1 MLESLILSVF
11 CASNA
16 PALPPHACEELGIER
31 GTVQTLPDVE
41 FGASAAFMLTLDGK
55 PRLVRL
61 VPWSLRDR
69 GFSVEGDPL
78 GLVDRRERLWRG
90 TVEPGGLR
98 ISCSRL
104 RDGWWGRVVGEDGQS
119 WMLEPWGDRTAV
131 YNSSDALACGG
142 TCGVVDGVFNENRGP
157 VIARMGGPGGG
168 GGLQVCGLAAE
179 ADWAFFQTWGADALG
194 RVESVLDAMNL
205 QYESEVGITHD
216 LSYFLVRTSAA
227 DDPYASI
234 TNPSSLLSQ
243 FGSWWNTNQQLI
255 ERDIAH
261 LFTGKEL
268 DGSVIGIAYL
278 GVICTNNAYGLDQ
291 EFGNFNCRTDLIAHE
306 LGHNWSADHCDCGNP
321 QYTMNPSITCANQ
334 FSPTQT
340 VGDIAGFRS
349 TRSCLESSP
358 IRCCLLDG
366 SCQATFRDACLNLG
380 GFLDST
386 DASCPPEACTQTWA
400 CCFPD
405 GTCLEGDPAS
415 CFTAGASVGALNST
429 CAATTCDPARAPV
442 TSEVFVDLHPAGG
455 RTEIWRTE
463 LSQFSNVAKILGVT
477 GTSDRPLMLASSTE
491 LRQNPEGLGRLG
503 DFPGALSGSGDSWV
517 VIGQAEAHDTG
528 FTSGFAG
535 VDADSSVVSG
545 FGFFEDQGGAIFDQ
559 DPSSSPVVGEATL
572 AQISTDGRLVYRGSL
587 LVEQTGGGLREI
599 PFVYETETGS
609 CCYPDGQ
616 CSVEPEAFCDSSGGS
631 WQGLNVQCS
640 DTACPPPPP
649 LICQGD
655 VDSNGA
661 VNFEDILLVLNAWG
675 PCGDPCPEDIDQDG
689 NVGFSEILLILNAFG
704 DCPLPPPPL
713 DRTGSCCLSDASCV
727 GSLSASDCEASG
739 GQFNGQGSI
748 CPTNLCQVDLG
759 GCCLADGTCQQ
770 SSASDCINVG
780 GSYRGADVSCDN
792 YFCPSAP
799 IANDDDVVLAPEG
812 SVVLDVLANDIDV
825 EGYGLSLASF
835 DATSSLGGTI
845 TQEGGE
851 LRYTAPSDTG
861 VDSFGYQ
868 VQSIFGLIAQGTV
881 VIELTDAL
889 PGVQVEYY
897 DLEALSELPDF
908 GPLVPI
914 SAEVLPQINLPST
927 NGVFAGSG
935 LSDDVG
941 AVFEGQIIF
950 PATGVW
956 TLFTDSDDGSRL
968 LVDGVQIVDNDGLHG
983 MRERSGTIQVDQ
995 IGPRNVRVEFFERGG
1010 GAGIIV
1016 RWEGPGTGKS
1026 VVPSNAWSYTP

>member
-1 MLESLILSVF
+1 MLVSLIVSIF
-11 CASNA
+11 CASKA
-16 PALPPHACEELGIER
+16 PSLPPHACADLGIER
-31 GTVQTLPDVE
+31 GTLQHLPEVE
-41 FGASAAFMLTLDGK
+41 FGTTDSFMLTLDGK

-61 VPWSLRDR
+61 VPWSLRER
-69 GFSVEGDPL
+69 GFGVGGDPL

-98 ISCSRL
+98 ISCTRL
-104 RDGWWGRVVGEDGQS
+104 RDGWWGRVVGDNGQS
-119 WMLEPWGDRTAV
+119 WMLEPWGERTAV
-131 YNSSDALACGG
+131 YNSSDAFACGG
-142 TCGVVDGVFNENRGP
+142 TCGVVDGVFSDSRGP
-157 VIARMGGPGGG
+157 VVARAGGPGGG

-234 TNPSSLLSQ
+234 TNSSSLLSQ

-255 ERDIAH
+255 ERDVAH

-268 DGSVIGIAYL
+268 DGSVIGVAYL

-321 QYTMNPSITCANQ
+321 EYTMNPSITCANQ

-349 TRSCLESSP
+349 TRSCLESAP

-405 GTCLEGDPAS
+405 GACLEGDPAS
-415 CFTAGASVGALNST
+415 CYAAGASVGALNST
-429 CAATTCDPARAPV
+429 CAASTCDPVRALV
-442 TSEVFVDLHPAGG
+442 NREVFVDLHPAGG
-455 RTEIWRTE
+455 RTEILRTE
-463 LSQFSNVAKILGVT
+463 LNQFSNVGKILAVT
-477 GTSDRPLMLASSTE
+477 GTSERPLVLASATE
-491 LRQNPEGLGRLG
+491 LRQNPEDLGRLG

-517 VIGQAEAHDTG
+517 VVGQPDAHETG

-535 VDADSSVVSG
+535 VDANTSVVSG

-572 AQISTDGRLVYRGSL
+572 AQISTDGRLIYRGAL
-587 LVEQTGGGLREI
+587 LIEQIGGGLREI
-599 PFVYETETGS
+599 PFAVESETGS

-616 CSVEPEAFCDSSGGS
+616 CSVEPEVFCNSSGGS
-631 WQGLNVQCS
+631 WQGMNVQCS
-640 DTACPPPPP
+640 DSACPPPPP
-649 LICQGD
+649 LSCQGD
-655 VDSNGA
+655 VDTNGA

-675 PCGDPCPEDIDQDG
+675 PCGAPCPEDIDQDG
-689 NVGFSEILLILNAFG
+689 MVGFSEILLVLAAFG

-713 DRTGSCCLSDASCV
+713 DRTGSCCLSDGSCAP
-727 GSLSASDCEASG
+727 SLSAVDCEISG
-739 GQFNGQGSI
+739 GRFNGQGSI
-748 CPTNLCQVDLG
+748 CPTNLCQVDQG
-759 GCCLADGTCQQ
+759 GCCLTDGTCQR
-770 SSASDCINVG
+770 STAFSCLELG
-780 GSYRGADVSCDN
+780 GSYRGDDVPCEN
-792 YFCPSAP
+792 YFCPTAP
-799 IANDDDVVLAPEG
+799 TANDDDVVMAPEG
-812 SVVLDVLANDIDV
+812 SVVLDVLANDVDV
-825 EGYGLSLASF
+825 EGYGLSLATF
-835 DATSSLGGTI
+835 DATSSLGGTVV
-845 TQEGGE
+845 QEGNA
-851 LRYTAPSDTG
+851 LRYTAPSNTG
-861 VDSFGYQ
+861 VDSFAYQ
-868 VQSIFGLIAQGTV
+868 VQSIFGLIAEGTV

-889 PGVQVEYY
+889 PGVQVEYF
-897 DLEALSELPDF
+897 DLDALSELPDF

-914 SAEVLPQINLPST
+914 SAEVLTQVNLPST
-927 NGVFAGSG
+927 GGVFAGSG

-941 AVFEGQIIF
+941 AVFEGQIVF

-956 TLFTDSDDGSRL
+956 TLFTESDDGSRL

-983 MRERSGTIQVDQ
+983 MQERSGTIQVDQ
-995 IGPRNVRVEFFERGG
+995 IGPRGVRVEFFERGG

-1026 VVPSNAWSYTP
+1026 VVPNNAWTYTP